1 MANIHDVL
9 KFLKSQTVA
18 GRDEQ
23 ELQDQLDLRQAM
35 VDASENYSQSPAR
48 IDFEEREKQRALAQL
63 AESMYH
69 APMRKAESE
78 ERARN
83 AEADINFPPEEEIRR
98 EARYRKLMNMIN
110 KNR

>member
-1 MANIHDVL
+1 MANIQDIL
-9 KFLKSQTVA
+9 KFLKSQTAA

-35 VDASENYSQSPAR
+35 VDAREDYSQSPAR
-48 IDFEEREKQRALAQL
+48 SDFEMREKQKALAQIS
-63 AESMYH
+63 ESMY

-83 AEADINFPPEEEIRR
+83 AEADINFHQEEEVRR
-98 EARYRKLMNMIN
+98 EARYRKLMNAMN